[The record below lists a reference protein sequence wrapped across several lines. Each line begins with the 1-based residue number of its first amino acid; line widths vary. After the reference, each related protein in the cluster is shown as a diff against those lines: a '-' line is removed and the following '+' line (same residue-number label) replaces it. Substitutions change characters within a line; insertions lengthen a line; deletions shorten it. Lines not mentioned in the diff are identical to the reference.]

1 MAKIIDRNSLASR
14 LLRSMVR
21 YSFTISDGDTFSDT
35 EELPDDEMAWRQ
47 AVHTVRDIESA
58 LPSSG
63 GEWSLV
69 VARGDKPIYR
79 IVVRSEKLV

>member
-1 MAKIIDRNSLASR
+1 
-14 LLRSMVR
+14 
-21 YSFTISDGDTFSDT
+21 
-35 EELPDDEMAWRQ
+35 MAWRQ